1 MNSILPILSKDSK
14 FPQYICIQFYC
25 FTLDLLLFMFEA
37 FFLCE
42 HYVCLPN
49 CTPYNKFLS
58 NNNNNKKH
66 PTSLWGLFFF
76 IMPTF
81 WRNDIF
87 TIFPA
92 RNNLFIITSTFFF
105 LKVYSKFCSFLQDKK
120 KTCTWYKSQVF
131 VPSRSQA
138 DPQRSSPATVPYTA
152 SRRCPSIYKY
162 ACKHRRHHTP
172 GQSKLGWFITLL
184 SFSGQRKTLL
194 RVQIYFHTWGGGE
207 GWIRSCRTLNW

>member
-1 MNSILPILSKDSK
+1 MYSILLLYTWSIA
-14 FPQYICIQFYC
+14 FYVWGI
-25 FTLDLLLFMFEA
+25 
-37 FFLCE
+37 FLCE

-58 NNNNNKKH
+58 NNNNNNKKH

-105 LKVYSKFCSFLQDKK
+105 SKSIQSFVVFSKIKRKRAHGISLKSLSLLDPKLTLRGHLLQRFLTQLPEDAQAY
-120 KTCTWYKSQVF
+120 TNMHVSTDVTTPLGSQ
-131 VPSRSQA
+131 S
-138 DPQRSSPATVPYTA
+138 
-152 SRRCPSIYKY
+152 
-162 ACKHRRHHTP
+162 
-172 GQSKLGWFITLL
+172 
-184 SFSGQRKTLL
+184 
-194 RVQIYFHTWGGGE
+194 
-207 GWIRSCRTLNW
+207 